1 MKISGRGVIS
11 LQLDDT
17 GREVLKA
24 AGLEAEEAL
33 AATIVDEDDRG
44 LWMRINRQGARYWL
58 LIRWPF
64 IRSVEIPAAPPRER
78 GNFGGR

>member
-1 MKISGRGVIS
+1 MKISGRGVVVS

-33 AATIVDEDDRG
+33 SATIVDEDDR
-44 LWMRINRQGARYWL
+44 
-58 LIRWPF
+58 
-64 IRSVEIPAAPPRER
+64 
-78 GNFGGR
+78 

>member
-1 MKISGRGVIS
+1 MKISGRGVLIS
-11 LQLDDT
+11 LQLDET

-33 AATIVDEDDRG
+33 SATIVDEDDRG
-44 LWMRINRQGARYWL
+44 LWMGINREGPRYWL

-64 IRSVEIPAAPPRER
+64 IRSVEIPVVPPRTR
-78 GNFGGR
+78 GI